1 MFVKRKMELVNSML
15 NGRIGLQNITP
26 GNLKSIYNVKSY
38 WINFSIKL
46 KKIRTLMNVNYE
58 LFVNIL
64 IDSLYKRQKVDV
76 VSQNEQHKVN
86 VKLTSMPMT
95 VMQMNNTEYSLSS
108 NLNEL
113 TGGDFPAKIIND
125 KLKLIIFLVFH

>member
-26 GNLKSIYNVKSY
+26 GNLKSIYNVKNY

-113 TGGDFPAKIIND
+113 TGGDFPAKIIDD